1 MKTIIGLAA
10 VLLVFGLVGNADHD
24 QQMLEQGEYC
34 EMVALF
40 VATNGELGWPAHREE
55 ITCGN

>member
-24 QQMLEQGEYC
+24 QPLLEQRHYC

-40 VATNGELGWPAHREE
+40 VATQGEFGWPAYREE
-55 ITCGN
+55 ITCEN